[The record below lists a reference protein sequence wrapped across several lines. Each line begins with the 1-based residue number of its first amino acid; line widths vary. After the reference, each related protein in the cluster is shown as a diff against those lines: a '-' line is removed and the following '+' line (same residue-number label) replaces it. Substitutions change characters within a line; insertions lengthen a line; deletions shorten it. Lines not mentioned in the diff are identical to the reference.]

1 MRKIS
6 LWALIDVAVILI
18 FASAGRSTHE
28 SANTITG
35 IGHTAWPFLIGLGIA
50 WFITKQW
57 CTTRGGS
64 AIALQ
69 IWPAAIMMSLVTWS
83 IGLALRSITGSTNG
97 GGFPLVSFG
106 FLVLILVG
114 WRIIWGST
122 ERIRT
127 KRAKE

>member
-6 LWALIDVAVILI
+6 LWALIDVVVVLI

-28 SANTITG
+28 TANTLTG
-35 IGHTAWPFLIGLGIA
+35 IAHTAWPFLVGLVIG

-57 CTTRGGS
+57 RHTLAGS
-64 AIALQ
+64 PIALQ

-114 WRIIWGST
+114 WRIVWGST
-122 ERIRT
+122 ERIMVE
-127 KRAKE
+127 RAKR

>member
-6 LWALIDVAVILI
+6 LWALLDIVVILV
-18 FASAGRSTHE
+18 FASAGRSSHD
-28 SANTITG
+28 SANTFLGITS
-35 IGHTAWPFLIGLGIA
+35 TAWPFLVGLGLG

-57 CTTRGGS
+57 KDTTGGNPV
-64 AIALQ
+64 ALQ

-83 IGLALRSITGSTNG
+83 VGLALRLVSGSTNE

-114 WRIIWGST
+114 WRIIWGSVA
-122 ERIRT
+122 RIL
-127 KRAKE
+127 AKQRKN